1 MNILAAAGGGDAGE
15 EMEEKQQLEDQL
27 RAYTDRKRYKKR
39 QMRELHEDLQ
49 VTQSYRQHIGFYFLV
64 FSSAFL

>member
-1 MNILAAAGGGDAGE
+1 MNILAAGGGGDAGE

-49 VTQSYRQHIGFYFLV
+49 VTQSYR
-64 FSSAFL
+64 